1 MNNRP
6 NQENLKLILLVLSS
20 PQQPYKSI
28 QDQGQ
33 ERTFITDS
41 FGEVETVRY
50 VGQEVQLRPR
60 YAPLLLLRKVQHS
73 LLHHSRNR
81 IIGAVV
87 RALSALRVGDKALKK
102 LNSLVPNQVPFAEKI
117 DLPEGGF
124 LYRLVTP
131 TPEGWA
137 FIGEKTLQAFKYLL
151 ENHDFDFIFRTNT
164 SSYVDATRLLER
176 LNDMP
181 KSGVYAGF
189 VGTALGKLKF
199 ASGAGILLS
208 RDVVKKICDHASE
221 WKHGLIDDVALADLV
236 SRFDG
241 PRTELIPLERL
252 TLHSLKVA
260 MGVDA
265 EQISNSFHVRCKAN
279 SPEETIEIMRYVQH
293 IKDLNRKV

>member
-1 MNNRP
+1 MNDRS

-20 PQQPYKSI
+20 PQEPYKSI

-33 ERTFITDS
+33 ERTFIPDS
-41 FGEVETVRY
+41 FGKIETVRY

-60 YAPLLLLRKVQHS
+60 YTPLLFLRKVQHS
-73 LLHHSRNR
+73 LLHHSRNQ

-87 RALSALRVGDKALKK
+87 RALSALRVGDKALKR
-102 LNSLVPNQVPFAEKI
+102 LNSLVPNPAPFVERI

-124 LYRLVTP
+124 LDQLVTP

-151 ENHDFDFIFRTNT
+151 EYYDFDFIFRTNT
-164 SSYVDATRLLER
+164 SSYVDSTRLIQR
-176 LNDMP
+176 LSDMP

-189 VGTALGKLKF
+189 VGTSLGKLRF

-208 RDVVKKICDHASE
+208 RDVVERICDHASE

-236 SRFDG
+236 SRFDS
-241 PRTELIPLERL
+241 PKAELIPLERL
-252 TLHSLKVA
+252 TLPSLAVA
-260 MGVDA
+260 KEADA
-265 EQISNSFHVRCKAN
+265 DQITNSYHVRCKAD
-279 SPEETIEIMRYVQH
+279 SPEETIEIMRYVHRVKYRHQ
-293 IKDLNRKV
+293 KL